1 MPIISVQSN
10 IRDIMREV
18 EGEVRERPAMAAR
31 ALNTAIQG
39 LKTDAGRELR
49 RRYPKLKLR
58 DVNELISLGFAS
70 STSLVAYMQVRGR
83 PLSLNRFLAKAVKT
97 TKGGAGGVYVN
108 IKGTRKFI
116 PHAWVQTLRNNRGDE
131 YAVLMIRDG
140 KGRNAPVKVLKT
152 IDIPN
157 ALNISEVR
165 SVLDN
170 LVNTRFD
177 KEFERLLRVFS
188 K

>member
-10 IRDIMREV
+10 LRDIMQDLDLEIK
-18 EGEVRERPAMAAR
+18 ERPTLIAR

-58 DVNELISLGFAS
+58 DVNDLISLGYAS
-70 STSLVAYMQVRGR
+70 STNLTAYMQVRGR
-83 PLSLNRFLAKAVKT
+83 PLSLNRFFASAI
-97 TKGGAGGVYVN
+97 TKSGSGGVYVN
-108 IKGTRKFI
+108 VKGQRKFI

-131 YAVLMIRDG
+131 YQVLMIRDG
-140 KGRNAPVKVLKT
+140 KGRGAPVKVLKT
-152 IDIPN
+152 IDLPS
-157 ALNISEVR
+157 ALNIDEVR
-165 SVLDN
+165 SVLDS

-177 KEFERLLRVFS
+177 KEFERLLLVFA